1 MTNTDTER
9 LALEF
14 VMKLE
19 RDAGRSPADVSH
31 RGVPYD
37 IFSAPRKIE
46 VKAFGRSARGE
57 VLALEDS
64 QVAEA
69 RQDPENFYLYVVDHV
84 TTGDGTPMAVRVIHG
99 ALLAQML
106 DRTPPTISYWATL
119 RVREYDALI
128 PVS

>member
-1 MTNTDTER
+1 MVNTDTGR
-9 LALEF
+9 LAIEF

-31 RGVPYD
+31 RDVPYD

-57 VLALEDS
+57 VLALDER

-69 RQDPENFYLYVVDHV
+69 RQDPEHFYLYVVDHV

-106 DRTPPTISYWATL
+106 DRTPPTISYWPTL
-119 RVREYDALI
+119 RVREYDELI

>member
-9 LALEF
+9 LALEY

-57 VLALEDS
+57 TLALEDS

-99 ALLAQML
+99 ALLEQIL

-119 RVREYDALI
+119 RVREYDQLI

>member
-1 MTNTDTER
+1 LTNTDTER

-19 RDAGRSPADVSH
+19 RGAGRSPADVSH
-31 RGVPYD
+31 RAVPYD
-37 IFSAPRKIE
+37 ILSPPRKIE

-57 VLALEDS
+57 VLALEES

-106 DRTPPTISYWATL
+106 DRTPPTISYWPTL
-119 RVREYDALI
+119 RVREYDELV